1 MSAYNEKLQ
10 RIWHQFEEENGHFA
24 TSREVAAWGVRLGLL
39 TIPAIDP
46 LDILAEDMSKALR
59 GEYRTDKYGRR
70 YRVNHAV
77 RGTKA
82 GAQQTLWGALDS
94 SPHQFMEKAFAQ
106 RRKQIVG
113 DCLQLKTDIDVFND
127 KNTKEEPIQIVL
139 NFTEDVKEAQS
150 LMKIQVKDV
159 A

>member
-1 MSAYNEKLQ
+1 MRNCNVFGINLKKKTVV
-10 RIWHQFEEENGHFA
+10 FA
-24 TSREVAAWGVRLGLL
+24 TSREVVAWGVRNGLL
-39 TIPAIDP
+39 TTPDIDP
-46 LDILAEDMSKALR
+46 LHILAEDMSKALR
-59 GEYRTDKYGRR
+59 EEYRKDKYGRK

-94 SPHQFMEKAFAQ
+94 SPRQFMEKSFAQ

-127 KNTKEEPIQIVL
+127 KHPKENPIQVVL
-139 NFTEDVKEAQS
+139 NFTEDVKEIQS
-150 LMKIQVKDV
+150 LKENK
-159 A
+159 AA